1 MTGVTTEIGEV
12 PQGRHAQT
20 TIKQHAC
27 PIRNSTRPD
36 YPTKTHAVY
45 AVVDFVSISQ
55 SVTANIGT
63 TLEDPD
69 TTVTGMKGMQRIVA
83 ATVVQDCMRILV

>member
-1 MTGVTTEIGEV
+1 M
-12 PQGRHAQT
+12 
-20 TIKQHAC
+20 KQPAC

-45 AVVDFVSISQ
+45 AVVDFVSISE
-55 SVTANIGT
+55 SVAANTGT

-69 TTVTGMKGMQRIVA
+69 TTVTGMKGIQRIVA
-83 ATVVQDCMRILV
+83 ATVIQHCMRTLD